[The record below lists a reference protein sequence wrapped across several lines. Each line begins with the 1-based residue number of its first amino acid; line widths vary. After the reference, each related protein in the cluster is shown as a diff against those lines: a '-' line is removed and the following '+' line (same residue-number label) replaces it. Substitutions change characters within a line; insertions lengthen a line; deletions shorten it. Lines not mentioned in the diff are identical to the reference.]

1 MRRSSDRTRVAKSW
15 LDRNC
20 LTRVIRG
27 ILPGM
32 FDFDVL
38 KISDVQPG
46 DTGDDV
52 LGFNMLAGQRAHH
65 HRIGEE
71 HRRELLADRNDLVV
85 CARGDLAQQRDAAKD
100 CVDLLDLLVEP
111 LHERFEEIELLLDET
126 HSHVFVTL
134 PHTIDDLVDAIPIA
148 RARGLGSGDEIV
160 RHARERGNDDDRIQ
174 LAPLGHDVDR
184 IRHALRVADRGAA
197 EFDDNHGLPPDQWI
211 SGLVISGLEGTPPAR
226 FSNLLIH

>member
-52 LGFNMLAGQRAHH
+52 LGFNMLRLDARVTEIPRAPALTLAPETSIATAIDSMRRRRRGSAVVVRTQRPL
-65 HRIGEE
+65 G
-71 HRRELLADRNDLVV
+71 VV
-85 CARGDLAQQRDAAKD
+85 CDRDILAQACGD
-100 CVDLLDLLVEP
+100 
-111 LHERFEEIELLLDET
+111 
-126 HSHVFVTL
+126 
-134 PHTIDDLVDAIPIA
+134 IDDLRAVPISA
-148 RARGLGSGDEIV
+148 VMVPCTESIGEDDSIGTALRKMCAHRQWHLPIVCGRGLFIGALDVVDLSLWL
-160 RHARERGNDDDRIQ
+160 RDR
-174 LAPLGHDVDR
+174 L
-184 IRHALRVADRGAA
+184 
-197 EFDDNHGLPPDQWI
+197 
-211 SGLVISGLEGTPPAR
+211 T
-226 FSNLLIH
+226 LLSVEEAFT